1 MTHNRE
7 WDRGKDSWPESS
19 PWPGPDSRLNIRAR
33 EDDLQA
39 EGKRRKF
46 NNGVR
51 VTLVIPRNLIPS
63 FFLDVRI
70 RGFAKS

>member
-7 WDRGKDSWPESS
+7 WDRGKDSWTDSS

-51 VTLVIPRNLIPS
+51 ITLHFI
-63 FFLDVRI
+63 
-70 RGFAKS
+70 